1 MSLLL
6 RHLNTEARL
15 QVRLALLRDLGLLAA
30 ADTAHLWTRDNV
42 AAMVQFVRAE
52 ESEASVCRGVDILR
66 DTVSLGCGGEDQA
79 ELVTSLTELCEQ
91 VDTSLRHYICTVSV
105 YQFIKMHIKQED
117 HIFELNVKH
126 F

>member
-66 DTVSLGCGGEDQA
+66 DIVSLGCGGEDQA
-79 ELVTSLTELCEQ
+79 ELVTSLAELCEQ
-91 VDTSLRHYICTVSV
+91 VDTSVHLHSQCLSIY
-105 YQFIKMHIKQED
+105 
-117 HIFELNVKH
+117 
-126 F
+126 

>member
-66 DTVSLGCGGEDQA
+66 DIVSLGCGGEDQA
-79 ELVTSLTELCEQ
+79 ELVTSLAELCEQ
-91 VDTSLRHYICTVSV
+91 VDTSLHLLRCTLTSKNRSHIR
-105 YQFIKMHIKQED
+105 IKW
-117 HIFELNVKH
+117 
-126 F
+126 

>member
-66 DTVSLGCGGEDQA
+66 DIVSLGCGGEDQA
-79 ELVTSLTELCEQ
+79 ELVTSLAELCEQ
-91 VDTSLRHYICTVSV
+91 VVRINLLRCSHQILG
-105 YQFIKMHIKQED
+105 II
-117 HIFELNVKH
+117 
-126 F
+126 